1 MEIKGMEIK
10 RVGVTGTEIIKMDK
24 QEIIKD
30 IEMIEQ
36 RLTSLQLTM
45 ELLATHVEV
54 IQVFTTDDL
63 NSLNIPTDVVCE
75 HWDKVRADVVCE
87 HWDKVRDGCN
97 LHKLICGIAINSS
110 EELSSI
116 CYEKLDEL
124 KKVIKDVM

>member
-1 MEIKGMEIK
+1 MEIKGMKITGI
-10 RVGVTGTEIIKMDK
+10 GVTGTGIIKMNK
-24 QEIIKD
+24 QDIIKD
-30 IEMIEQ
+30 IEIIKQ
-36 RLTSLQLTM
+36 KLTTLQLSM
-45 ELLATHVEV
+45 ELLATHAEV

-75 HWDKVRADVVCE
+75 HWDKV
-87 HWDKVRDGCN
+87 KNGCN
-97 LHKLICGIAINSS
+97 LHKLISDIAINSS

>member
-1 MEIKGMEIK
+1 MN
-10 RVGVTGTEIIKMDK
+10 K
-24 QEIIKD
+24 QDIIKD

-36 RLTSLQLTM
+36 RLTMLQLTM

-54 IQVFTTDDL
+54 INVFSIEDFK
-63 NSLNIPTDVVCE
+63 SLNTSKE
-75 HWDKVRADVVCE
+75 ELYKYWDKVNDSEKLHMLTRA
-87 HWDKVRDGCN
+87 
-97 LHKLICGIAINSS
+97 IACNSS

>member
-1 MEIKGMEIK
+1 
-10 RVGVTGTEIIKMDK
+10 MDK

-30 IEMIEQ
+30 IKMIEQ

-45 ELLATHVEV
+45 ELLATHVEA

-63 NSLNIPTDVVCE
+63 NSLNIP
-75 HWDKVRADVVCE
+75 ADVVCG

-110 EELSSI
+110 EELSGI

>member
-1 MEIKGMEIK
+1 
-10 RVGVTGTEIIKMDK
+10 MDK

-45 ELLATHVEV
+45 ELLATHTEV
-54 IQVFTTDDL
+54 IKVFSIEDFK
-63 NSLNIPTDVVCE
+63 SLNTAKE
-75 HWDKVRADVVCE
+75 ELYKY
-87 HWDKVRDGCN
+87 WDKVRDGCN
-97 LHKLICGIAINSS
+97 LHKLTYGIAINSS